1 MWLSA
6 WPHRRPR
13 WDFDAVLSGIPP
25 RDKLLKHTDETYLNI
40 TKFLWL
46 FFCPCDVRT
55 SFEFSQ
61 IPPRIIISRQT
72 GRFLPPSL
80 SFAIRKKQSVL
91 SAFRVP
97 PPRVCNYV
105 FSYIR
110 THTVSS
116 LLLKKEELWII
127 FLFEIRSRLRI
138 RVCSEHSK
146 ADGQDRQIAIES
158 STSLCCFNSNL
169 NLMTSDL
176 ICLFLEKTWG
186 MLEVV

>member
-80 SFAIRKKQSVL
+80 SFAIRKEQSVL

-97 PPRVCNYV
+97 PPPPACAIT
-105 FSYIR
+105 SS
-110 THTVSS
+110 HTFAHTQF
-116 LLLKKEELWII
+116 LRFCWKKKSFELFFCSKYGLDSGSACVQSIQKPTV
-127 FLFEIRSRLRI
+127 RI
-138 RVCSEHSK
+138 DK
-146 ADGQDRQIAIES
+146 
-158 STSLCCFNSNL
+158 
-169 NLMTSDL
+169 
-176 ICLFLEKTWG
+176 
-186 MLEVV
+186 